1 MNADFR
7 FATKMIL
14 STVHA
19 IFTLEG
25 MLVLAS
31 PLLVLAYRSIK
42 QFGVWDRL
50 VGRDKAVEGLK
61 RLRSTAGYPVSWI
74 YDKDDDAMIFEAILK
89 RLTKHC
95 KNDKIKPLLHR
106 GLRPTLIA
114 TAGSPVEIKGVPTEW
129 PQEDR
134 LFYPDNQ
141 PVLVVFTNPASP
153 ASPSVFQ
160 GKGDKGFTLG
170 ELNGWLAEEKDW
182 LDFAIGTVLIGS
194 LALIISVTKVLL
206 NSGRT

>member
-50 VGRDKAVEGLK
+50 VGRDKAVEICQK
-61 RLRSTAGYPVSWI
+61 E
-74 YDKDDDAMIFEAILK
+74 M
-89 RLTKHC
+89 
-95 KNDKIKPLLHR
+95 
-106 GLRPTLIA
+106 
-114 TAGSPVEIKGVPTEW
+114 
-129 PQEDR
+129 
-134 LFYPDNQ
+134 
-141 PVLVVFTNPASP
+141 FT
-153 ASPSVFQ
+153 
-160 GKGDKGFTLG
+160 
-170 ELNGWLAEEKDW
+170 W
-182 LDFAIGTVLIGS
+182 
-194 LALIISVTKVLL
+194 
-206 NSGRT
+206 